1 VSQSAHAVVLRCTP
15 SIVDHGGTRGHSKV
29 LLVGIVRDVAL
40 VFGSLAAVLLLAAFA
55 LIWRDLLSCANRAMR
70 GVQPRL
76 ERVETYSSC
85 QNIGA
90 SFGWCARVVFR
101 NVPRRAGQDAV
112 ARAVSA
118 RLFYLEEDGTWIHR
132 EGVVARWRPLEN
144 GRVSPV
150 GPGPE
155 LVDFDIAS
163 TPYEITIASKARR
176 GARHVT
182 VDVTHPR
189 SGALTT
195 KSLPLGNGSGPIL
208 ALIWLTGEN
217 VDDRRWFRIDP
228 NGRDGSLCAQP
239 IDAPEWEARV
249 LPRRSLRR
257 ARFA

>member
-1 VSQSAHAVVLRCTP
+1 M
-15 SIVDHGGTRGHSKV
+15 
-29 LLVGIVRDVAL
+29 LLVGIVRDVLL
-40 VFGSLAAVLLLAAFA
+40 VFGSLAAVLLLAALA

-76 ERVETYSSC
+76 ERVETYSSW
-85 QNIGA
+85 QDTGG

-101 NVPRRAGQDAV
+101 NVPRKAGQDAV

-144 GRVSPV
+144 GRVSPA

-155 LVDFDIAS
+155 LVDFDTAS
-163 TPYEITIASKARR
+163 TPYEITIASKAHH
-176 GARHVT
+176 GARHIT
-182 VDVTHPR
+182 VDVTHPC

-195 KSLPLGNGSGPIL
+195 RDLPVGNGAGPIL

-217 VDDRRWFRIDP
+217 VDDRRWFRIYP
-228 NGRDGSLCAQP
+228 NDRNGSLCALP

-249 LPRRSLRR
+249 MPRRSSR
-257 ARFA
+257 